1 MKLKKDAIVITGFHG
16 TTPVIT
22 SKEKIKSHHPRKEY
36 FNKESH
42 TQSCSQPC
50 SNEIGRREKRQHDEA
65 GDTSYNTLEPKDEK
79 QHHEVFFEEYGK
91 DMMVDVIEYQV
102 IVLQKVITDYFC

>member
-1 MKLKKDAIVITGFHG
+1 MIIINYAANVIRKVQDWNMKLKKDAIVITGFHG

-42 TQSCSQPC
+42 T
-50 SNEIGRREKRQHDEA
+50 
-65 GDTSYNTLEPKDEK
+65 
-79 QHHEVFFEEYGK
+79 
-91 DMMVDVIEYQV
+91 
-102 IVLQKVITDYFC
+102 